1 MKRWSTS
8 ATSSTTVRDSIL
20 NWNSLNAA
28 LLHSINSTRFH
39 SVLLP
44 LHQSQDSSIQDHSI
58 LNSLIIQATMD
69 GVMGLFDF
77 RTKWE
82 GGVGFSR
89 FFGDSF
95 EEDLV
100 GWIDLPR
107 RVVAVLTLRFSNR
120 QNQSEQTA
128 SVTSMTSLTI
138 DNVLECFD
146 FLDNEES
153 EPSDSASWSGRPK
166 SPPPPPP
173 LRAPPPPPSPVKKII
188 FTQQLD
194 NTLLIHLTYCQHL
207 IAVRID
213 PARISFKDSFVV
225 VVVVVAVVL
234 FLRLLVCSSS
244 PVIFSCEII
253 AGIFQDLFR
262 IIWIRG

>member
-1 MKRWSTS
+1 M
-8 ATSSTTVRDSIL
+8 
-20 NWNSLNAA
+20 
-28 LLHSINSTRFH
+28 
-39 SVLLP
+39 VLW
-44 LHQSQDSSIQDHSI
+44 DY
-58 LNSLIIQATMD
+58 LIS
-69 GVMGLFDF
+69 GLSG
-77 RTKWE
+77 R

-107 RVVAVLTLRFSNR
+107 RVVAVLTLPFSNR